1 MPQFLLLLA
10 QAETEA
16 STAAATPELSGG
28 YLSLVKI
35 LLIAFV
41 FFLWVKLADWMNR
54 DAVKLVEES
63 EMSPKVWNPIN
74 VASFLIGFLVA
85 ISVPIFLI
93 GYPLF
98 VIAAFAPWLS
108 YFLIR
113 RGKMSDNSAM
123 VHRAKAA
130 HGDAPEMETL
140 EQDLGAEVKFKAAG
154 GTDTDRK
161 ANLIHARQSDGYPE
175 LKEIINDAMNRRAD
189 AVLIDY
195 TRAAALPRIQV
206 DGTWHKLDPFDR
218 ELGDAILVSIKYL
231 AGLEPKERKRAQS
244 GKFGAQSDASK
255 VDVQVDSAGVK
266 TGERVQ
272 LKFLRSRG
280 EILPLTK
287 LGMLPAIADRFLPA
301 LNEPGICIISAP
313 AGQGLTAS
321 WQGMMMSSDRL
332 TRDCL
337 ALIGPDEQ
345 ETTLENIVPKP
356 FDINGGPDQQPAVVL
371 KNILLSQPNTIVFP
385 EITDA
390 ETLDMLTNHAVN
402 DELTVWLRCKANSA
416 TEALLR
422 VYAKAG
428 DRKQFAAA
436 ARFVTGQRLV
446 RRLCDR
452 CKQEV
457 RVKPELIKQLGG
469 NPAKQKTIFGSWKLP
484 PPAER
489 VDEKGQPIEFPPCR
503 ACGGI
508 GYVGRVAIYELL
520 EVNDAVRE
528 ALIKTPKMELLQ
540 PAVAKS
546 GGLTPMSQS
555 AYRLILT
562 GITSLPEVQNV
573 LKK

>member
-1 MPQFLLLLA
+1 MSHLYLLLA
-10 QAETEA
+10 QVETEEA
-16 STAAATPELSGG
+16 TSAATDALSGG

-41 FFLWVKLADWMNR
+41 FFVWVKMADWMNR

-74 VASFLIGFLVA
+74 VGSFLIGFLVA
-85 ISVPIFLI
+85 ISVPMFLI

-98 VIAAFAPWLS
+98 IIAAFAPWLS

-113 RGKMSDNSAM
+113 RGKMADNSAM

-130 HGDAPEMETL
+130 DGDGPAMETL
-140 EQDLGAEVKFKAAG
+140 GQDLGAEVKFKAAG
-154 GTDTDRK
+154 GSDTDRK
-161 ANLIHARQSDGYPE
+161 ANLIHARQSDGFPE
-175 LKEIINDAMNRRAD
+175 FKELIDDAMNRRAD

-195 TRAAALPRIQV
+195 TRSAALPRIQV
-206 DGTWHKLDPFDR
+206 DGAWHKLDPLER
-218 ELGDAILVSIKYL
+218 ELGDAMLVSIKYL

-244 GKFGAQSDASK
+244 GRFFAQSDAGK

-272 LKFLRSRG
+272 LKFMRARG

-301 LNEPGICIISAP
+301 INEPGICIVSAP

-321 WQGMMMSSDRL
+321 WQGMLMSSDRL

-337 ALIGPDEQ
+337 ALIDANEQ
-345 ETTLENIVPKP
+345 ETTLENIVPKL
-356 FDINGGPDQQPAVVL
+356 FDLDGGPDQQPGEVL

-385 EITDA
+385 EVTDA
-390 ETLDMLTNHAVN
+390 DTLDVLTHNAIHN
-402 DELTVWLRCKANSA
+402 ELAVWLRCKANSA

-422 VYAKAG
+422 MYAKSG
-428 DRKQFAAA
+428 DRKQFANA

-469 NPAKQKTIFGSWKLP
+469 NPAKQKTIFGPWKLP
-484 PPAER
+484 PPDQR
-489 VDEKGQPIEFPPCR
+489 VDEKGRPIEFPPCR

-520 EVNDAVRE
+520 EVNDAVKE
-528 ALIKTPKMELLQ
+528 ALMKTPKLELLQ